1 MKRLAISLLIIV
13 LLTIFV
19 PSFTILAQ
27 STHTPHE
34 NPATAPSSSDPVA
47 LLLAYSTTFELA
59 SLGQYQDATSLL
71 KELENT
77 NIPDELRHI
86 ISRYHTLAEQLITTL
101 NNIESLLDQASA
113 LSMRYQHRDAGQKLD
128 AAKTAIFDVQLLLQ
142 EIGSATDVKADI
154 LGVFAASAT
163 PQLKQT
169 YQRLKE
175 SLHRLSELNNELGQ
189 LRQIISDDP
198 FAVIR
203 SSHYYPTSLMVS
215 APETAYPGLPI
226 TISGRV
232 TSTGGKPD
240 RTIRVLLDNYQLA
253 EETLHGLFSI
263 EVIPLPETTTG
274 KHSLT
279 VTTAPL
285 GHHSGASE
293 EVSIDIVRLP
303 IQTYIRVPRLI
314 VLPRPIQVS
323 GEVLHDYFPVQ
334 DARVSLAFRKSSV
347 TARTA
352 TDGSFT
358 TAVRPPQLSVSTPV
372 SANPFFTTATTVELP
387 LDLSLVGP
395 QELTITIEPA
405 EPWYTPLQIKRQV
418 FAVNPVN
425 IGLMLTAFFALGLL
439 VYNQVRSRVLAVRE
453 EEFIAQPRMKGQS
466 PIIPKPEIKYK
477 LSSIKSRILS
487 AYMSGL
493 KTVEKITGVAMS
505 VHTTLREFLTTA
517 TPHLPT
523 ATRSFSELTSITEVS
538 LYSAHRLDEDTVA
551 RAERLATT
559 IQEELHRETA

>member
-1 MKRLAISLLIIV
+1 M
-13 LLTIFV
+13 LTIFV
-19 PSFTILAQ
+19 PSFAILAQ

-47 LLLAYSTTFELA
+47 LLLAYSITFELA
-59 SLGQYQDATSLL
+59 SLRQYQDATSLL
-71 KELENT
+71 KELEHA
-77 NIPDELRHI
+77 NIPDELQYI
-86 ISRYHTLAEQLITTL
+86 ISRYHTIAEQLITTL

-128 AAKTAIFDVQLLLQ
+128 AVKTAIFDAHLLLQ
-142 EIGSATDVKADI
+142 EIESATDVEADI

-163 PQLKQT
+163 PQLKQIH
-169 YQRLKE
+169 QRLRE
-175 SLHRLSELNNELGQ
+175 SLYHLRELIDELNR
-189 LRQIISDDP
+189 LRQIINDDP

-215 APETAYPGLPI
+215 APKTAYPGLPI

-232 TSTGGKPD
+232 TSIGGKLD
-240 RTIRVLLDNYQLA
+240 RKIRVLLDNYQLA
-253 EETLHGLFSI
+253 EETLHGWFSI
-263 EVIPLPETTTG
+263 KVIPPPETTTG

-293 EVSIDIVRLP
+293 EVSIDILRLP

-323 GEVLHDYFPVQ
+323 GKVLHDYFPVQ

-372 SANPFFTTATTVELP
+372 SANPFFTTATTAGIP
-387 LDLSLVGP
+387 LDLSLVGL
-395 QELTITIEPA
+395 QELTATIEPA
-405 EPWYTPLQIKRQV
+405 EPWYTPLQIKRLV

-425 IGLMLTAFFALGLL
+425 ISLMLVAFFALGLL
-439 VYNQVRSRVLAVRE
+439 VYNQVRSRVPVARE
-453 EEFIAQPRMKGQS
+453 EEFILQPQTKGLP

-477 LSSIKSRILS
+477 LSSIKGRILS

-493 KTVEKITGVAMS
+493 KAVEKITGVAMA

-517 TPHLPT
+517 TPRLPT
-523 ATRSFSELTSITEVS
+523 ATRSFSELTSITEVA
-538 LYSAHRLDEDTVA
+538 LYSAHRLDEDTAA
-551 RAERLATT
+551 RAEKLAAD